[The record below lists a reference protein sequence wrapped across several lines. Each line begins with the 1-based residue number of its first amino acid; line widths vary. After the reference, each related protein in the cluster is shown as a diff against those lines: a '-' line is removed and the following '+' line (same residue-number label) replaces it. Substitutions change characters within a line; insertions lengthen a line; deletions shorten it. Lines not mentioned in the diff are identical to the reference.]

1 MKSGIQEFCETRL
14 KGYEKRRKLQLKK
27 MEKDL
32 LKQENKIRFLKAVIS
47 GELKVFMIAKDTV
60 IESLEEAK
68 YTKFS
73 EKEDGIESYN
83 YLLDMKFTNATL
95 EKVKELETKI
105 SKQKGDIKTLK
116 GNSARDIWKSE
127 IREFEV
133 EYGKYKK
140 EKK

>member
-1 MKSGIQEFCETRL
+1 M
-14 KGYEKRRKLQLKK
+14 
-27 MEKDL
+27 
-32 LKQENKIRFLKAVIS
+32 AVIS

-140 EKK
+140 EKKWYKEYFKNDL

>member
-1 MKSGIQEFCETRL
+1 MQEFCETRL